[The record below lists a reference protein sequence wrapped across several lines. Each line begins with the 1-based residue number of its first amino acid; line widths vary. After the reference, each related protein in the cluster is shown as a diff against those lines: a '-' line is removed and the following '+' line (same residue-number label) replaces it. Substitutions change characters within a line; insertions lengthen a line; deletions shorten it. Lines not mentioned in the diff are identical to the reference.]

1 MYRSKMSRTKKPSDA
16 KSMITYT
23 ARDMGQEYLMKRKT
37 VYAVVVSIVTVL
49 ALIAFIAL
57 YVDECKRVQETYR
70 AQYATTLR
78 QVVEDIESYQNAEGD
93 LEFRYRRITADMNTA
108 ASFLFLL
115 DEMEN
120 EKKAVQEL
128 YTVILRYPV
137 QAADG
142 MEEIKT
148 ALNDILANLDKG
160 YDEVR
165 SFVDGIDKKGY

>member
-1 MYRSKMSRTKKPSDA
+1 MSRTKKPRDA
-16 KSMITYT
+16 KGIVEYTY
-23 ARDMGQEYLMKRKT
+23 RDMGQEYLMKRKT
-37 VYAVVVSIVTVL
+37 VRAVVFSILTAL
-49 ALIAFIAL
+49 ALIVFIAL
-57 YVDECKRVQETYR
+57 YLNERKVVQQTYR
-70 AQYATTLR
+70 EQYTIMLR

-93 LEFRYRRITADMNTA
+93 LDFRYRRMTADMNTA

-165 SFVDGIDKKGY
+165 SFVEGIDKKGY